1 MTEDDL
7 KRLKHLPVPAP
18 RDGAKEAAVAAAL
31 AAFEP
36 AASGRGQTPRHQPS
50 KENASDESSGL
61 TPFPP
66 QGSELLPRLRNT
78 SISEGSS
85 SMRYRRP
92 AAIAASIAV
101 LAVAVP
107 LTLYL
112 VQTPRMADH
121 GGSQGYSR
129 VQEQPRDKVAAL
141 SKPAPAE
148 APTPPTRV
156 APEQLPAASTLK
168 PPASPAG
175 GEIATRPNRMD
186 QRRLPDEDAR
196 SLVLDDTL
204 LFDIDKFSGYDRF
217 ETGT

>member
-92 AAIAASIAV
+92 AASAASIVV

-112 VQTPRMADH
+112 VQTPRVADH
-121 GGSQGYSR
+121 GGPQGHSR
-129 VQEQPRDKVAAL
+129 GQEQPRDKVAAL

-148 APTPPTRV
+148 SPAPPAKA
-156 APEQLPAASTLK
+156 APEQ
-168 PPASPAG
+168 PPAPPTTRAPAPPTAVQIG
-175 GEIATRPNRMD
+175 TRPNRVD
-186 QRRLPDEDAR
+186 QRRLPDEDAK
-196 SLVLDDTL
+196 SLVFDDTL
-204 LFDIDKFSGYDRF
+204 LFDIDKFAGYDRY
-217 ETGT
+217 